1 MLPKSE
7 RLSVRDI
14 AILEN
19 GRSVFGSHLSI
30 RYSPVPPSALSET
43 SLKKFSVTVSKKVGK
58 TAVLRNRIRR
68 RVYVALLEAKA
79 SISKSVF
86 VMVMPKKECDTLA
99 IAEIKSE
106 LTALFNKAGI

>member
-14 AILEN
+14 ALLEN
-19 GRSVFGSHLSI
+19 GRSVFGTHLSI
-30 RYSPVPPSALSET
+30 RYSPARSNTSAAG
-43 SLKKFSVTVSKKVGK
+43 SLKKFSVTVSKKVAK

-68 RVYVALLEAKA
+68 RVYVALREAKS

-86 VMVMPKKECDTLA
+86 LIVIPKKECDTLA